1 MEAKSIWLCQP
12 IPSNQFDF
20 LFSFF
25 ILIEIIMLL

>member
-1 MEAKSIWLCQP
+1 MEGQSVWPCQR

-20 LFSFF
+20 SLFFF